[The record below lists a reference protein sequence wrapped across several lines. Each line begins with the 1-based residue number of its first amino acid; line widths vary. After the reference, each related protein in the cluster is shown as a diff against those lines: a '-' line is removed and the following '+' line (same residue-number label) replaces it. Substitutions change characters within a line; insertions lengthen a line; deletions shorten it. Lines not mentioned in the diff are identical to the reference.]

1 MLVEFTPDEIA
12 DSLSDLGI
20 AVLHLLHARGSSAV
34 RGDVA
39 FQKELFLI
47 ANYIERVG
55 DDADFIPHIFGPYS
69 EPAEVALVELIS
81 LGLVEKSRGH
91 YTITPE
97 GVLVWESV
105 RSAFSD
111 NETAA
116 IEDFKAFI
124 NDLTG
129 DELLLFIYITFPE
142 YAPESARLLDII
154 RRRVPL
160 STSLYRKGKVS
171 LAKAAFLAGMNMES
185 YLDYIEGE
193 A

>member
-1 MLVEFTPDEIA
+1 M
-12 DSLSDLGI
+12 
-20 AVLHLLHARGSSAV
+20 
-34 RGDVA
+34 
-39 FQKELFLI
+39 
-47 ANYIERVG
+47 
-55 DDADFIPHIFGPYS
+55 
-69 EPAEVALVELIS
+69 
-81 LGLVEKSRGH
+81 
-91 YTITPE
+91 
-97 GVLVWESV
+97 
-105 RSAFSD
+105 FSD

-142 YAPESARLLDII
+142 YAPESARLLDIV
-154 RRRVPL
+154 RRRAPL